1 MHGSGIMQ
9 YKISVNQRFNS
20 KDVNRK
26 VKTTLVSGLIT
37 RACAEFSLGKAVFRE
52 KKIEILTTFFL
63 GQPIRFFEP
72 SEKTIKTLI
81 CFGKNFCA
89 ASKLKKNRLKKMFC
103 SLLKKHLTK
112 KMSTPPRF

>member
-1 MHGSGIMQ
+1 MQ
-9 YKISVNQRFNS
+9 YKISVSQRFNS

-63 GQPIRFFEP
+63 GQPIRFFKP

-81 CFGKNFCA
+81 CFSKNFCA
-89 ASKLKKNRLKKMFC
+89 ASKFKKKQVKKDVLFFI
-103 SLLKKHLTK
+103 KKTFDQKNEQNELDF
-112 KMSTPPRF
+112 SYIGS